1 MVKSKRLLATILTIC
16 MMVQLFACVTMA
28 SAMTQVWDGTV
39 AESYT
44 DGTGTADDPYII
56 SSAAE
61 LAYMSAQVGAGVDL
75 NAYYKLGADI
85 TFNENL
91 LGEDGLL
98 SKTPSVS
105 FTPIGTTSNKFGGSF
120 DGDGHTISGLYT
132 YTGGYGGLFFYAR
145 GVDADN
151 HAVIK
156 NLKIVDS
163 YVCSYQNEGSG
174 ILAAKAY
181 HITVTDVEVQGYA
194 TQFNNA
200 KPVGLFFGHLEGTVY
215 MENCVA
221 RGIALLLRR
230 FVYSRHQ
237 NPTRN

>member
-1 MVKSKRLLATILTIC
+1 MVKSKKLLATILTIC

-44 DGTGTADDPYII
+44 GGTGTADDPYII

-105 FTPIGTTSNKFGGSF
+105 FTPIGKLLTS
-120 DGDGHTISGLYT
+120 
-132 YTGGYGGLFFYAR
+132 
-145 GVDADN
+145 
-151 HAVIK
+151 
-156 NLKIVDS
+156 
-163 YVCSYQNEGSG
+163 
-174 ILAAKAY
+174 LAAPS
-181 HITVTDVEVQGYA
+181 TVTAIQLAAFTPIRAAMAACSSMQEV
-194 TQFNNA
+194 
-200 KPVGLFFGHLEGTVY
+200 
-215 MENCVA
+215 
-221 RGIALLLRR
+221 
-230 FVYSRHQ
+230 
-237 NPTRN
+237 